1 MTIEEQCRLSYY
13 KKIAEIST
21 HKNVSLVQHVE
32 NKKIYVRKEQVV
44 YNKEIYEYL
53 QKSNNP
59 HVPRIY
65 ELVEDKKTL
74 ILIEEYIQ
82 GDSLQE
88 IVHRQGSLLRNLG
101 IQYMITLCD
110 VLVELH
116 ALPAPVIHR
125 DLKPENIIIQEGG
138 YLRIIDFNTAKK
150 YDASRESDTV
160 IIGTQKYAAP
170 EQYGFQQSDARTDIF
185 SIGVMLNYILTG
197 KYPSEMVYNDDKHV
211 NRIITKCTAFDPE
224 KRYQTVSDLRNDLQ
238 KALKGE
244 KVQEVDVR
252 EKTSQD
258 VYADD
263 TVVTWEPPGFRSK
276 TPWKIVLGCLG
287 YLFLTVCC
295 FTMDITNSDGS
306 TAVGVELWLNRMA
319 AFVCCIFTVLYWFD
333 YRGIQKYAPLTDK
346 RWGKIL
352 MDMIVPFLFAVV
364 VVLILDFIV

>member
-1 MTIEEQCRLSYY
+1 MSIC
-13 KKIAEIST
+13 K
-21 HKNVSLVQHVE
+21 
-32 NKKIYVRKEQVV
+32 
-44 YNKEIYEYL
+44 
-53 QKSNNP
+53 KSNNP

-88 IVHRQGSLLRNLG
+88 IVHRQGSLPRNLG
-101 IQYMITLCD
+101 IQYMITVCD
-110 VLVELH
+110 VLAELH

-197 KYPSEMVYNDDKHV
+197 KYPSEVVYNDDKHV
-211 NRIITKCTAFDPE
+211 NRIIRKCTAFDPE

-244 KVQEVDVR
+244 GIQEVDVR
-252 EKTSQD
+252 KKAVQD
-258 VYADD
+258 TYAGD

-295 FTMDITNSDGS
+295 FTMDITNPDGS

-319 AFVCCIFTVLYWFD
+319 AFACCIFTVLYWFD
-333 YRGIQKYAPLTDK
+333 YRGIQKYAPLTNK

-352 MDMIVPFLFAVV
+352 MDVIVPFLFAVV
-364 VVLILDFIV
+364 VVIILDFFV